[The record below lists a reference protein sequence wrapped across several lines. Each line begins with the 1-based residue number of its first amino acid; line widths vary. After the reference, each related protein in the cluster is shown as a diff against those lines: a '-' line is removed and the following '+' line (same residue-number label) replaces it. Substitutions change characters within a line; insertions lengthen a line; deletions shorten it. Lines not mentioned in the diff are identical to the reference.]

1 VAIVVSP
8 AKAIRAVIFDLDET
22 LLDRAPAWTY
32 AVEEAV
38 ISVTGR
44 RVNAAPLRA
53 DYRMRPW
60 RQVLGVLL
68 NELPEIDRCEE
79 LCPQMFYR
87 SAMKRLLVHEGIG
100 MALDHLR
107 AARMDM
113 GAVTREPHS
122 IAIKQI
128 QSTGLDRFLT
138 VLSTTPAAESWDVAA
153 RLNECV
159 AFLDRAPEVCA
170 FVSQD
175 AADARVAARMGMRSF
190 APAWAMEEEVAGAL
204 IVPGDLAQLLG

>member
-1 VAIVVSP
+1 VAITVP
-8 AKAIRAVIFDLDET
+8 RAGAIRAVIFDLDET

-44 RVNAAPLRA
+44 RVDTAPLRA
-53 DYRMRPW
+53 EYRLRPW
-60 RQVLGVLL
+60 RQVLSVLL
-68 NELPEIDRCEE
+68 SEHSEIDRCEE
-79 LCPQMFYR
+79 LCPRMFYR

-107 AARMDM
+107 AARMDL
-113 GAVTREPHS
+113 GAVTREPQAV
-122 IAIKQI
+122 AIKQI

-138 VLSTTPAAESWDVAA
+138 VLAATPAAGSWDVAA
-153 RLNECV
+153 RLRECL
-159 AFLDRAPEVCA
+159 AFLDRAPELCA

-175 AADARVAARMGMRSF
+175 ADDARAAETMGMRWF
-190 APAWAMEEEVAGAL
+190 PPAWAMPDEIGGAL
-204 IVPGDLAQLLG
+204 AVPGNLARLLA